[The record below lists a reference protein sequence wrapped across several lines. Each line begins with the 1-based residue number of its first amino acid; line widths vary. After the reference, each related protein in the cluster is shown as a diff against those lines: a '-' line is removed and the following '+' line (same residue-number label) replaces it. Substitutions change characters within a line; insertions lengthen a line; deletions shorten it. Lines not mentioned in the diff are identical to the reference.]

1 MENILSMLI
10 FFPAVAATV
19 GFMIH
24 KDSMRQFGV
33 VVTIVE
39 FVLAL
44 LLWYHFDANND
55 QMQFLQTLPLI
66 STYGINYIVGV
77 DGVSLFLIIMITFM
91 TMIAVIG
98 LTEKRA
104 VKNLIITMLYL
115 EMTMVGVF
123 VSLDLI
129 MFYIFAILI
138 YRFNVHYSNNF
149 FN

>member
-44 LLWYHFDANND
+44 LLWYHFDTNVA
-55 QMQFLQTLPLI
+55 QMQFVQTLPLI
-66 STYGINYIVGV
+66 SSYGIN
-77 DGVSLFLIIMITFM
+77 
-91 TMIAVIG
+91 
-98 LTEKRA
+98 
-104 VKNLIITMLYL
+104 
-115 EMTMVGVF
+115 
-123 VSLDLI
+123 
-129 MFYIFAILI
+129 
-138 YRFNVHYSNNF
+138 
-149 FN
+149 

>member
-44 LLWYHFDANND
+44 LLWYHFDTNVA
-55 QMQFLQTLPLI
+55 QMQFIQTIKLMVLKFKQ
-66 STYGINYIVGV
+66 
-77 DGVSLFLIIMITFM
+77 L
-91 TMIAVIG
+91 
-98 LTEKRA
+98 
-104 VKNLIITMLYL
+104 L
-115 EMTMVGVF
+115 EQ
-123 VSLDLI
+123 
-129 MFYIFAILI
+129 ILI
-138 YRFNVHYSNNF
+138 Q
-149 FN
+149 